1 MNYRNA
7 RLANG
12 FLSLDQ
18 LAGEIDLV
26 KSRVVSDGGT
36 GVERIVRMID
46 CSETTTDRRSHCKT
60 KRHSTDGEPRWL
72 AEEREAAAERQR
84 KFHAAETR
92 LRRLGLGYLVSTL
105 ALICKNGKDREVSI
119 REIASRRHLCWE
131 AAKARYFA
139 HREKIEKIFLGQ

>member
-18 LAGEIDLV
+18 LAREIDLV
-26 KSRVVSDGGT
+26 KSRVVSDGGE
-36 GVERIVRMID
+36 GVERMVGDVDQKPGDAER
-46 CSETTTDRRSHCKT
+46 
-60 KRHSTDGEPRWL
+60 
-72 AEEREAAAERQR
+72 EEREAARERQR

-92 LRRLGLGYLVSTL
+92 LRRLWLGYLVSTL
-105 ALICKNGKDREVSI
+105 ALICKNGKNREESI
-119 REIASRRHLCWE
+119 SEIASRRHLCWE

-139 HREKIEKIFLGQ
+139 HREKIEKIFLDQ

>member
-1 MNYRNA
+1 MSYRNA

-26 KSRVVSDGGT
+26 KSRTVSDRGA
-36 GVERIVRMID
+36 GVERMVGDI
-46 CSETTTDRRSHCKT
+46 DRRPG
-60 KRHSTDGEPRWL
+60 DV
-72 AEEREAAAERQR
+72 EREDREWRENLRR
-84 KFHAAETR
+84 KFHAAETK
-92 LRRLGLGYLVSTL
+92 LRRLRLGYLVPTRT
-105 ALICKNGKDREVSI
+105 LICKNGKNREESI
-119 REIASRRHLCWE
+119 REIASRRHLGWE

>member
-26 KSRVVSDGGT
+26 KSRVVSDGGK

-46 CSETTTDRRSHCKT
+46 CSIC
-60 KRHSTDGEPRWL
+60 STDGEPRWL